1 MLRDAETG
9 QPPSIAPSLPPTSA
23 PPLNRRDDLNPVDL
37 RGARY
42 WAATQLL
49 LEPRFSLVAAVLS
62 MLAYNFFFL
71 PRSIL

>member
-1 MLRDAETG
+1 MISGSGDFSVARASGTA
-9 QPPSIAPSLPPTSA
+9 ST
-23 PPLNRRDDLNPVDL
+23 
-37 RGARY
+37 GARY